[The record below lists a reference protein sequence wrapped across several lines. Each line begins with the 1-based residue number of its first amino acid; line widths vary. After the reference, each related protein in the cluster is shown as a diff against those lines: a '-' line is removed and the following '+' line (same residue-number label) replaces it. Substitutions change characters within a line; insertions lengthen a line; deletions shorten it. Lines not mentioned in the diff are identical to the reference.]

1 MIELLQQPF
10 VQIGLMI
17 SLVLAG
23 IHAYLGFH
31 VVSRG
36 VIFVDLSLAQ
46 AAAFGYVVAIFA
58 GVGEHSLAAYFI
70 SLGFTLMG
78 ALLVSQSRMKNDL
91 VPHEAFIGIIYAGF
105 AALSILFLAHHAE
118 GMETVQAIANGSI
131 LTCTVTELITIT
143 LLYSAVGAF
152 HFIFRRRFFL
162 ISQDRRKAY
171 EQGINVPLWDFL
183 FYATFGLIVTSS
195 VHIAGVL
202 LVFSLLVI
210 PPVIG
215 LFFARTSGK
224 RLAIGWSVA
233 VAGAIIGI
241 LGSLKMDMPT
251 GPSIM
256 VSLILMLV
264 SAALVRLIVKQPAK
278 VAEIRRP
285 LVQTRERTG
294 SV

>member
-10 VQIGLMI
+10 VQIGLMV

-58 GVGEHSLAAYFI
+58 GVGEHSMAAYFI
-70 SLGFTLMG
+70 SLGFTLFG
-78 ALLVSQSRMKNDL
+78 ALLVSLSRMKNDI

-118 GMETVQAIANGSI
+118 GMETVQEITNGSI
-131 LTCTVTELITIT
+131 LTCTWTELITIT
-143 LLYSAVGAF
+143 LLYAAVGSF
-152 HFIFRRRFFL
+152 HFVFRRKFFL
-162 ISQDRRKAY
+162 ISQDRAKAVV
-171 EQGINVPLWDFL
+171 QGINAPLWDFL
-183 FYATFGLIVTSS
+183 FYATFGLVVTSS

-202 LVFSLLVI
+202 LVFSILVI
-210 PPVIG
+210 PPVIA
-215 LFFARTSGK
+215 LFFAQTAGR
-224 RLAIGWSVA
+224 RLLIGWSVA
-233 VAGAIIGI
+233 VIGAIAGI
-241 LGSLKMDMPT
+241 LGSLKIDLPT

-256 VSLILMLV
+256 IALIGLLI
-264 SAALVRLIVKQPAK
+264 AASIMRKF
-278 VAEIRRP
+278 RNG
-285 LVQTRERTG
+285 G
-294 SV
+294 SGLPTSGV

>member
-10 VQIGLMI
+10 VQIGLLV

-46 AAAFGYVVAIFA
+46 AAAFGYVVAIFL
-58 GVGEHSLAAYFI
+58 GFDMHSAVSYFI
-70 SLGFTLMG
+70 ALSFTMLG
-78 ALLVSQSRMKNDL
+78 ALLVSISRLKDDL

-118 GMETVQAIANGSI
+118 GMELVQEIANGSI
-131 LTCTVTELITIT
+131 LTCTPRELITIT
-143 LLYSAVGAF
+143 ALYAGVGLIHVLYRDKF
-152 HFIFRRRFFL
+152 FR
-162 ISQDRRKAY
+162 ISESRTAAAAS
-171 EQGINVPLWDFL
+171 GLNVTLWDFL
-183 FYATFGLIVTSS
+183 FYATFGLVVTSS

-210 PPVIG
+210 PPVIA
-215 LFFARTSGK
+215 LFFAASKGH

-233 VAGAIIGI
+233 VLGAVIGI
-241 LGSLKMDMPT
+241 LVSLRLDLPT

-256 VSLILMLV
+256 ISLILLLV
-264 SAALVRLIVKQPAK
+264 IAAFLRRTPGRG
-278 VAEIRRP
+278 VA
-285 LVQTRERTG
+285 
-294 SV
+294 

>member
-1 MIELLQQPF
+1 MIELLHQPF
-10 VQIGLMI
+10 VLIGLSI

-46 AAAFGYVVAIFA
+46 AAAFGYVIAVFS
-58 GVGEHSLAAYFI
+58 GVGEHSMAAYFI
-70 SLGFTLMG
+70 SLGFTLFG
-78 ALLVSQSRMKNDL
+78 ALLVSLSRMKDDL
-91 VPHEAFIGIIYAGF
+91 IPHEAFIGIIYAGF

-118 GMETVQAIANGSI
+118 GMETVQEITNGSI
-131 LTCTVTELITIT
+131 LTCTPTELVTIS

-152 HFIFRRRFFL
+152 HFIFRKRFFL
-162 ISQDRRKAY
+162 ISQNRQKAVAN
-171 EQGINVPLWDFL
+171 GINTPLWDFL
-183 FYATFGLIVTSS
+183 FYATFGLVVTSS

-202 LVFSLLVI
+202 LVFSILVI

-215 LFFARTSGK
+215 LFFARSSGR

-233 VAGAIIGI
+233 FAGAIIGI
-241 LGSLKMDMPT
+241 LCSLKMDLPT

-256 VSLILMLV
+256 VCLILMLV
-264 SAALVRLIVKQPAK
+264 IAAS
-278 VAEIRRP
+278 IRRM
-285 LVQTRERTG
+285 VVGQ
-294 SV
+294 V